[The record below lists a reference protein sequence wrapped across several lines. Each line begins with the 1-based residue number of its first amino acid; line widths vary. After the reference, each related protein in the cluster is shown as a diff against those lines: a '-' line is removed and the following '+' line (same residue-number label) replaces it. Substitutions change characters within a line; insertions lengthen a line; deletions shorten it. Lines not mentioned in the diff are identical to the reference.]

1 MSDTPTFSV
10 TAASSVALTI
20 FVFTASTNASYLAL
34 CNNILEGRDDK
45 EDDKSEAEDDGAS
58 DAFATLK

>member
-1 MSDTPTFSV
+1 
-10 TAASSVALTI
+10 VALTI